1 MPKSKQHTEV
11 KNQVNSALF
20 SLIVFGQVWSKAR
33 DCQSLSGKKMT
44 MGGSFQ
50 KPEKSVLVLLG
61 LGGSH
66 TGEALSRNPQ
76 LDRPSNYVKRR
87 QNPLGLH
94 SHCTHGAPLFPG
106 VGRGLLSW
114 SRERVLGFPTLQ
126 SGSPPGA
133 FPTLCP
139 WSLEGRCLP
148 VKRGPSSPRCPGP
161 PQVLTRLR
169 FSASHGCAHVGL
181 SSPSPSPAA
190 ASHLNECRRKE
201 YVHN

>member
-1 MPKSKQHTEV
+1 
-11 KNQVNSALF
+11 
-20 SLIVFGQVWSKAR
+20 
-33 DCQSLSGKKMT
+33 

-106 VGRGLLSW
+106 VGRGRKGTQVSGKDLA
-114 SRERVLGFPTLQ
+114 ERADLALVPLR
-126 SGSPPGA
+126 
-133 FPTLCP
+133 
-139 WSLEGRCLP
+139 GR
-148 VKRGPSSPRCPGP
+148 
-161 PQVLTRLR
+161 T
-169 FSASHGCAHVGL
+169 
-181 SSPSPSPAA
+181 
-190 ASHLNECRRKE
+190 
-201 YVHN
+201 